1 MKNWE
6 IGQSNTTRM
15 CSRQI
20 FKLCSINSTAW
31 TADLKTF
38 CRGRDYILN
47 LSKFMS
53 KSVLT
58 LCITIDARQNKV
70 LWMKELHPLCC
81 CQNQSSFSTKE
92 TSQEDFFFFYTAN
105 LYKMTFFP
113 IFILLQNATTKLTG
127 PHLFMM

>member
-1 MKNWE
+1 
-6 IGQSNTTRM
+6 M

-31 TADLKTF
+31 TADLKTV

-53 KSVLT
+53 KTVLT
-58 LCITIDARQNKV
+58 LCITIDARENKV

-92 TSQEDFFFFYTAN
+92 TSQEDFFFIYIYNKFIQDAILPYFYTSSKCN
-105 LYKMTFFP
+105 YKINWTTFVHGIIP
-113 IFILLQNATTKLTG
+113 LKLF
-127 PHLFMM
+127 LE